1 MKVRLNRVRL
11 SFNDLSTPK
20 AKFGGPEK
28 FSAVLLLDK
37 STPEG
42 EADMKAAKEIFRKL
56 EAENFDGKELP
67 LEKLCVS
74 DGNDKDYS
82 GWENK
87 IVFTAANKKRP
98 IVIGKQKQAVVEGDP
113 EFPYS
118 GCYVNV
124 ILDVWPL
131 TGQFGPRIVASLE
144 AVQFAGDGEPFT
156 ANSVNVDSDF
166 DTVEDSKTETSGLGL

>member
-1 MKVRLNRVRL
+1 M
-11 SFNDLSTPK
+11 
-20 AKFGGPEK
+20 
-28 FSAVLLLDK
+28 
-37 STPEG
+37 
-42 EADMKAAKEIFRKL
+42 
-56 EAENFDGKELP
+56 
-67 LEKLCVS
+67 
-74 DGNDKDYS
+74 
-82 GWENK
+82 
-87 IVFTAANKKRP
+87 
-98 IVIGKQKQAVVEGDP
+98 VEGDP